1 MPDFFD
7 EGFGRKVAGLIGGW
21 EGGGGYVTQGGSSG
35 EYASRRGRQDDPNF
49 GALDSIAAMWRGPD
63 AARIAANAPVRPGS
77 LVTEED
83 ILRADATPAGRPY
96 VVPRSENLFSAVH
109 PELGYEDYEPL
120 RKDIGVEGTPSHT
133 QLAMGIKNQRDADLV
148 ASAFRH
154 VPVEKIPEDYVF
166 RRPALEASTPR
177 DLRSRLRGMT
187 EGQLVE
193 SLFGSRTAVDQNT
206 PYGASG
212 AGWGS
217 TSRQR
222 GIGFNDLALM
232 NPSWSVAV
240 QHLEDRL
247 SGGGATREGERIL
260 PPRLGGVHP
269 SALAALAPTEGGS
282 SIASPEM
289 MARVRR

>member
-1 MPDFFD
+1 MPGFFD
-7 EGFGRKVAGLIGGW
+7 ENFGRKVAGLVGGW
-21 EGGGGYVTQGGSSG
+21 DSGGGYVTPGGSSG
-35 EYASRRGRQDDPNF
+35 EYASRTGRQNDPSF

-96 VVPRSENLFSAVH
+96 VEPRSENLFSTVQPKLVH
-109 PELGYEDYEPL
+109 QPL
-120 RKDIGVEGTPSHT
+120 RKDISAEGLPSST

-154 VPVEKIPEDYVF
+154 VPVEQIPEDYVF
-166 RRPALEASTPR
+166 DRSFQQASTPR
-177 DLRSRLRGMT
+177 ELRSRLRGMT
-187 EGQLVE
+187 EAELVE
-193 SLFGSRTAVDQNT
+193 SLFGDRTAVDRNT
-206 PYGASG
+206 AFGASG
-212 AGWGS
+212 TGWGG
-217 TSRQR
+217 TARQR
-222 GIGFNDLALM
+222 GTGFNDLAQM
-232 NPSWSVAV
+232 NPSWSIAV

-260 PPRLGGVHP
+260 PPRRGGVHP

-289 MARVRR
+289 MWRLRR